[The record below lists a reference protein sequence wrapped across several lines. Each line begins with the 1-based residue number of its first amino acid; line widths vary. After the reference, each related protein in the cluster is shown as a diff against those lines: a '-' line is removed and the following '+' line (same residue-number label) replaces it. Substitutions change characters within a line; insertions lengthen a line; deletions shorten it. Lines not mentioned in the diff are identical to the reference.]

1 MIQITTQPGNICT
14 NLLFKNFSSTPLNF
28 LSHFDS
34 ASWYSTTAADL
45 FEYNPMHIL
54 LRFQKWG
61 SRQTEV
67 GQTQNAMNCEKIIR
81 QCFSWLMGCKCRK
94 WTIQYNPKWV
104 LATLCGER
112 RGKTCR
118 TTRHQL
124 LYDLG
129 LCMKLDLLLKLQA
142 AASCIVLR
150 IQPSHLLVPLLL
162 LLKDQQIWIS
172 LI

>member
-14 NLLFKNFSSTPLNF
+14 NLLFKNFSSPPLNF

-45 FEYNPMHIL
+45 FESNPMHIL
-54 LRFQKWG
+54 LHFQKWG

-67 GQTQNAMNCEKIIR
+67 GQTQNAMDCAKIIR
-81 QCFSWLMGCKCRK
+81 QCFFRGL
-94 WTIQYNPKWV
+94 WV
-104 LATLCGER
+104 ASAGNGQFNTTLNESLQHYAGKR
-112 RGKTCR
+112 GGKTCR

-129 LCMKLDLLLKLQA
+129 LCMKLDLLLKLQE
-142 AASCIVLR
+142 AASCIILR
-150 IQPSHLLVPLLL
+150 IQPSHLLVALLL
-162 LLKDQQIWIS
+162 LLKDQQFK
-172 LI
+172 